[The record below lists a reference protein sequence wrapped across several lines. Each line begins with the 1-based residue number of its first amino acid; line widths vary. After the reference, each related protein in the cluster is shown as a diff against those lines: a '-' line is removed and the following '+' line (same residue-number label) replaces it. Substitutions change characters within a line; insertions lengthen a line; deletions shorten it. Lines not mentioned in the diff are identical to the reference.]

1 MGCER
6 QLFILGRYIQY
17 LTAMKKTEE
26 SLRRLKKGKKSALGI
41 FGGASASKDDD
52 RDEERI
58 RTQMIIDIEAFGQDA
73 KSLGVD
79 ITSVESYLQLSQMVQ
94 SELVDG
100 ERRFSGSLFKT
111 LNANRLES

>member
-1 MGCER
+1 MR
-6 QLFILGRYIQY
+6 
-17 LTAMKKTEE
+17 KTEE
-26 SLRRLKKGKKSALGI
+26 SLRRLKKGKKSTLSI
-41 FGGASASKDDD
+41 FGSAGASKDDD

-58 RTQMIIDIEAFGQDA
+58 RTQMIIDVETFGRDG

-100 ERRFSGSLFKT
+100 ECNPPGSLFKT
-111 LNANRLES
+111 LNGNSSRVMNAYTRKNRMLIIK